1 MRTFLLRSSTTA
13 ATCVLLCASAVTWG
27 FDDRPGSPVEI
38 DEWSVWVGNPA
49 QSSVNASRAYRNAMP
64 AIVGTSRPKFED
76 KELAGKFAVAP
87 ISVAQFFGESTKD
100 VDVDLQAKKGTILA
114 HWPPGAERGSRIQ
127 WFGSDLSS
135 SPAAN
140 IPQAYFPESHWFGKL
155 RDNAQALYL
164 RRESHLDRF
173 VAYDTE
179 LSIPIPLKIRGGPD
193 EFSLQNLTS
202 RRLID
207 VAIIAP
213 TDRGFRVG
221 WLDELPTAA
230 PPEKKEAPRSKKTAQ
245 QKAEAVFTE
254 PAKKTDENEP
264 DPLPAEADPNVRA
277 RIDQILN
284 RPVVVNVEKVAPRDV
299 LDLIASQARL
309 RYELDDRTLAKAQ
322 IKLEEPTTMK
332 VSGVAAR
339 DALADLLGNL
349 GLSYRVTED
358 GKLWITTAARLADE
372 AVKKGNVVEG
382 PPVKVVMSQPLK
394 ETNPSYRELTRDSLA
409 RRLAG
414 QGLREDVVQ
423 LFLSQYA
430 KVLFEPAEL
439 VVLAHF
445 TRAAI
450 DETVLLDV
458 FPPPK
463 KMVRTAL
470 LVIHGVDPR
479 LQDRARALVRQL
491 GDQSYKTRESA
502 EARLA
507 EMGPIA
513 LPALEDALI
522 SKDVEIVF
530 RAERLLLRLN
540 RPVP

>member
-1 MRTFLLRSSTTA
+1 MA
-13 ATCVLLCASAVTWG
+13 ATCLLLCATALTRES
-27 FDDRPGSPVEI
+27 DDRQQSPLEVY
-38 DEWSVWVGNPA
+38 EWSVWVGNPA
-49 QSSVNASRAYRNAMP
+49 QPSINASRAYRNAMP
-64 AIVGTSRPKFED
+64 GIIGTSRPKFEG
-76 KELAGKFAVAP
+76 KELADKFTVAP
-87 ISVAQFFGESTKD
+87 ISVAQFFGESAKD
-100 VDVDLQAKKGTILA
+100 IDVDLQAKKGTILA

-127 WFGSDLSS
+127 WFGSDLTA
-135 SPAAN
+135 SPPAS
-140 IPQAYFPESHWFGKL
+140 IPLGYFPESHWFGKL
-155 RDNAQALYL
+155 RASASALYL
-164 RRESHLDRF
+164 KRESHLDRF
-173 VAYDTE
+173 IAYDTE

-193 EFSLQNLTS
+193 EFSLQNLTN
-202 RRLID
+202 RRLVD

-213 TDRGFRVG
+213 TEAGFRVG

-230 PPEKKEAPRSKKTAQ
+230 PPEKKEEPKSKKTAEE
-245 QKAEAVFTE
+245 KADAVFKE
-254 PAKKTDENEP
+254 PAKKAGDDELT
-264 DPLPAEADPNVRA
+264 PLPAEADPNIRA

-284 RPVVVNVEKVAPRDV
+284 RPVVVNVEKAPSRDV
-299 LDLIASQARL
+299 LDLIAGQARL
-309 RYELDDRTLAKAQ
+309 RYDLDDRAIAKAE
-322 IKLEEPTTMK
+322 IKLDQPATIK

-349 GLSYRVTED
+349 GLSYRITDE
-358 GKLWITTAARLADE
+358 GKLWITTAARLADD

-382 PPVKVVMSQPLK
+382 PPVKVVLSQPLK
-394 ETNPSYRELTRDSLA
+394 ATNPSYRELTRDSLA
-409 RRLAG
+409 RRLAA

-423 LFLSQYA
+423 VFLAQYGQ
-430 KVLFEPAEL
+430 VLFEPAEL

-445 TRAAI
+445 SRAAI

-458 FPPPK
+458 FPPPR

-479 LQDRARALVRQL
+479 LQDRARTLVQQL
-491 GDQSYKTRESA
+491 GDPAYKTRETA
-502 EARLA
+502 EAKLA